1 MNISIKIINIME
13 YMSSGQGRWAQDS
26 VEEVEAEAEA
36 ESAGQLSTQLT
47 IWMFMPPGMSASE
60 KGRMLERVRTR
71 WAKAF

>member
-26 VEEVEAEAEA
+26 VAEAEAEA
-36 ESAGQLSTQLT
+36 EAAGQLSTQLT
-47 IWMFMPPGMSASE
+47 IWMFMPPGVSASE
-60 KGRMLERVRTR
+60 KGRMLERVRAR